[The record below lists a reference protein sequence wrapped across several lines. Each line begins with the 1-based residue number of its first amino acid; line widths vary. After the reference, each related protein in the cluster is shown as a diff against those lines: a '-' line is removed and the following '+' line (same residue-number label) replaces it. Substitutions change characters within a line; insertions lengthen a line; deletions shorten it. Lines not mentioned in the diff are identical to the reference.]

1 MDKLQRFL
9 ERLPDSSAVIKLKTG
24 SSTKHVLEAVYV
36 FDGMAPKM
44 KKSEFVPELI
54 DRNAAESIILEEAE
68 NLGWGEDFTHVRL
81 HAYDEDMQH
90 LKSLSMPRKISE
102 APPIGSDQSI
112 SALTQGMLQM
122 AAEIRRTLS
131 VVTES
136 LSHRES
142 MHAEIIE
149 SLLEAKRD
157 QAEAEARHMHLENYL
172 DDEGLRDSDDFRRT
186 AVEQLGSIL
195 ETVINAKAN
204 SNGIPSIEQ
213 LKNWLSGNPD
223 MLNAMFDDQDLMDSV
238 MSAYMAR
245 QAEADN

>member
-9 ERLPDSSAVIKLKTG
+9 ERLPDTAAVIKLKTG

-36 FDGMAPKM
+36 FDGMAPKL

-90 LKSLSMPRKISE
+90 LKSLSMPRKLE
-102 APPIGSDQSI
+102 AAAPIGSDQSI

-122 AAEIRRTLS
+122 SAEIRRTLS

-136 LSHRES
+136 LAHRES
-142 MHAEIIE
+142 MHSEIIE

-172 DDEGLRDSDDFRRT
+172 DDEGIRDSDDFRKT

-195 ETVINAKAN
+195 ETVIAAKS
-204 SNGIPSIEQ
+204 SNGIPTIVQ

-223 MLNAMFDDQDLMDSV
+223 MLDAMFDDQDLMDTV